1 MLGVP
6 LAGSYSEL
14 QDLPSLLV
22 GDAMIV
28 AAAID
33 EVREWEELQRKGK
46 NLLAN
51 RRDEATTFADQR
63 PDVPLA
69 TELGEEG

>member
-63 PDVPLA
+63 VA
-69 TELGEEG
+69 TEIGEEG

>member
-1 MLGVP
+1 
-6 LAGSYSEL
+6 
-14 QDLPSLLV
+14 
-22 GDAMIV
+22 MIV

-63 PDVPLA
+63 VA
-69 TELGEEG
+69 TEIGEEG